1 MQYARHIF
9 TVSPLVAIA
18 RRGYTGLM
26 FKALINNL
34 IRPKRGDDFSDDY
47 AGYHYDPDESTATV
61 AAKAA
66 RNAANLRD
74 RVGLDYP
81 AFVHMET
88 VAVCNAACSFC
99 PYPGLE
105 RKGVRMSDQLIAKII
120 GDLADIPKDFRFQ
133 LAPYKVSEPFLEA
146 RLFDIL
152 GLVNSKLPNAN
163 ISIIT
168 NGSPLT
174 EQKIAQLGK
183 VRNLSYINVSVNFD
197 NPEEY
202 EAVMKLPFER
212 TVERLEIL
220 HRKHAQGV
228 IKCPIRL
235 SRVTSNHRA
244 DDASFV
250 AWARSNFPRFS
261 AIIIRRNDWIGEI
274 GSEQPLTVPDAPCQ
288 RWFDLSITATGVVSM
303 CCMDGST
310 KYPKGD
316 VNTQHALEIYN
327 QPWLRELRGTLVSR
341 RQIGSPCNQCTY
353 HQ

>member
-1 MQYARHIF
+1 
-9 TVSPLVAIA
+9 
-18 RRGYTGLM
+18 M
-26 FKALINNL
+26 FKSLINN
-34 IRPKRGDDFSDDY
+34 IFTRKRVDDFSDDY
-47 AGYHYDPDESTATV
+47 SGYRYDADESTDTV
-61 AAKAA
+61 AAKAT
-66 RNAANLRD
+66 RKAANLRD
-74 RVGLDYP
+74 CVGLDYP

-99 PYPGLE
+99 PYPSLE
-105 RKGVRMSDQLIAKII
+105 RKGVRMSDSLIAKII
-120 GDLADIPKDFRFQ
+120 DDLTDIPRGMRFQ

-152 GLVNSKLPNAN
+152 EVVNSKLPNAN

-174 EQKIAQLGK
+174 EKKIAQLSK
-183 VRNLSYINVSVNFD
+183 VKNLSYINVSVNFD
-197 NPEEY
+197 NAEEY

-212 TVERLEIL
+212 TFDRLENL
-220 HRKHAQGV
+220 HRKYVQGV

-235 SRVTSNHRA
+235 SRVTSNNRA

-250 AWARSNFPRFS
+250 SWVKSNFPRFTS
-261 AIIIRRNDWIGEI
+261 LIIRRNDWIGEI
-274 GSEQPLTVPDAPCQ
+274 GSERALTVPDAPCQ

-303 CCMDGST
+303 CCMDGAS

-316 VNTQHALEIYN
+316 VNTMHALEIYN
-327 QPWLRELRGTLVSR
+327 QPWLRELRATLVSR
-341 RQIGSPCNQCTY
+341 RQIGGPCNQCTY